1 MVHSS
6 GGLMR
11 WTDHAFCRE
20 SASCP
25 KGWDA
30 TRREPSSLPC
40 APSPVHGGN
49 FVLPSS
55 IHCFEPL
62 ALQLEW
68 RHRGRS
74 HRCASSSSMPTA
86 GCEAACPTAMCS
98 TSDWRATM
106 LWGRRIVISHTKSAR
121 GMVCRSVPYRRCSAR
136 ASSRAASRE

>member
-1 MVHSS
+1 
-6 GGLMR
+6 MR

-30 TRREPSSLPC
+30 TRREPSSVPC
-40 APSPVHGGN
+40 DPSPVHGGN

-106 LWGRRIVISHTKSAR
+106 LWGRRIVISEPPHDSSDVR
-121 GMVCRSVPYRRCSAR
+121 PHNCSTV
-136 ASSRAASRE
+136 SGQLLDCEWH